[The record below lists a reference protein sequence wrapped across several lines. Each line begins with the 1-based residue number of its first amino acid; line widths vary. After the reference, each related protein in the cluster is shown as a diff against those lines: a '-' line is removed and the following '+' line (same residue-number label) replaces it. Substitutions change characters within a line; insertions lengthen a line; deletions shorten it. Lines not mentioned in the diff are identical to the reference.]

1 MRNFHLPGRS
11 PVFASNAMCATSNP
25 LACKVALS
33 ILENGG
39 NAVDAAIAGAV
50 LLGLC
55 EPQMTGIG
63 GDCFVLLKPK
73 NSEEIVGLNGSG
85 KSPKSLTSQKL
96 TSKGLTVMPT
106 DTADAV
112 TIPGAIDA
120 FCRLSEDYGNMSM
133 AETLRPAIYY
143 AETGVPVGNRTG
155 FDWEKKRTEFTRCC

>member
-1 MRNFHLPGRS
+1 
-11 PVFASNAMCATSNP
+11 
-25 LACKVALS
+25 
-33 ILENGG
+33 
-39 NAVDAAIAGAV
+39 
-50 LLGLC
+50 
-55 EPQMTGIG
+55 MTGIG

-120 FCRLSEDYGNMSM
+120 FCQLSEDYGNMSM

-155 FDWEKKRTEFTRCC
+155 FDWEKSEQNLKGVAKKFYLLNGQAPRPCLLYTSDAADE